1 MGQPIDDA
9 NEDMN
14 HNEFNRSND
23 DREQRD
29 NQFKD
34 QSKDQFNDELAEEL
48 AAYALG
54 ALEPTERR
62 ILEARIQASPKLQ
75 AHLRA
80 LSTTVDALAY
90 SAPPIAPPPTA
101 KARLLARV
109 AAERRK
115 PASTSPR
122 VRPMP
127 VLGARQ
133 PGRNRFR
140 QVQQQAQRQAQSW
153 LDLATGWKLT
163 TLATASALLIFVAA
177 SYSLQRQLTQLSST
191 LAAVQTE
198 VATLRTSNEA
208 LQQTN
213 QVLLQEFQA
222 QRLQLASLVNIDQ
235 VVTLAGNDIAPNAG
249 GTLFVGTE
257 SLTLLVHGLQPL
269 PAEQTYE
276 LWLIPDGRAPISSG
290 LVRLTAAEGPY
301 LITDLPRNAE
311 TFAAV
316 GLSIEPAGG
325 SAQPTGPI
333 VLLGTRTEP
342 S

>member
-1 MGQPIDDA
+1 MLNETEPSINCRPIDDMNDA
-9 NEDMN
+9 MNQTEFDRDDNERDQLA
-14 HNEFNRSND
+14 D
-23 DREQRD
+23 D
-29 NQFKD
+29 
-34 QSKDQFNDELAEEL
+34 L

-54 ALEPTERR
+54 ALAPNERR
-62 ILEARIQASPKLQ
+62 VLEAQIKASPQLQ
-75 AHLRA
+75 SRLRA

-90 SAPPIAPPPTA
+90 SAPPLAPPPAA

-109 AAERRK
+109 EADRRK
-115 PASTSPR
+115 PASTNQR
-122 VRPMP
+122 VHPMAA
-127 VLGARQ
+127 LGTRQ
-133 PGRNRFR
+133 PARNRFR

-177 SYSLQRQLTQLSST
+177 SYSLQRQLTQLNST
-191 LAAVQTE
+191 LATVQTE
-198 VATLRTSNEA
+198 VTTLRASNAA

-213 QVLLQEFQA
+213 QVLLQEFQD

-235 VVTLAGNDIAPNAG
+235 VVTLAGNDITPNAG
-249 GTLFVGTE
+249 GTLFVGTD

-276 LWLIPDGRAPISSG
+276 LWLIPDGRDPISSG
-290 LVRLTAAEGPY
+290 LVSLTAAEGPY

-311 TFAAV
+311 SFAAV

>member
-1 MGQPIDDA
+1 MMRAPRIKRRPIDDVNDA
-9 NEDMN
+9 MN
-14 HNEFNRSND
+14 QTQFNRD
-23 DREQRD
+23 DNERD
-29 NQFKD
+29 Q
-34 QSKDQFNDELAEEL
+34 LADDL

-54 ALEPTERR
+54 ALTPAERR
-62 ILEARIQASPKLQ
+62 VLDAQIQASPQLQ
-75 AHLRA
+75 TRLRA

-90 SAPPIAPPPTA
+90 SAPQLSPPPAA

-109 AAERRK
+109 EADRRK
-115 PASTSPR
+115 QASASPR
-122 VRPMP
+122 ARPISA
-127 VLGARQ
+127 LGARQ

-191 LAAVQTE
+191 LATVQAE
-198 VATLRTSNEA
+198 VTTLRTSNAE

-213 QVLLQEFQA
+213 EVLLQEFQA

-235 VVTLAGNDIAPNAG
+235 VVTLDGREVAPNAG
-249 GTLFVGTE
+249 GTLFVGTN
-257 SLTLLVHGLQPL
+257 SLTLLVHGLKPL
-269 PAEQTYE
+269 PAGQTYE
-276 LWLIPDGRAPISSG
+276 LWLIPDGRDPIASG
-290 LVRLTAAEGPY
+290 LVSLTAAEGPY

-316 GLSIEPAGG
+316 GLTIEPAGG
-325 SAQPTGPI
+325 SDQPTGPI
-333 VLLGTRTEP
+333 VLLGTRTAP

>member
-1 MGQPIDDA
+1 
-9 NEDMN
+9 MN
-14 HNEFNRSND
+14 QTEFNRND
-23 DREQRD
+23 NERD
-29 NQFKD
+29 Q
-34 QSKDQFNDELAEEL
+34 LADDL

-54 ALEPTERR
+54 ALAPDERR
-62 ILEARIQASPKLQ
+62 VLAAQIQASPQLQ
-75 AHLRA
+75 ARLRA

-90 SAPPIAPPPTA
+90 SAPQLAPPPAA

-109 AAERRK
+109 EADRRK
-115 PASTSPR
+115 QASATPR
-122 VRPMP
+122 ARP
-127 VLGARQ
+127 VAAFGARQ
-133 PGRNRFR
+133 PARNRLR

-163 TLATASALLIFVAA
+163 ALAAASALLIFVAA
-177 SYSLQRQLTQLSST
+177 SYSLQRQLTQLTST
-191 LAAVQTE
+191 LATVQAE
-198 VATLRTSNEA
+198 VTTLRTSNAE

-213 QVLLQEFQA
+213 EVLLQEFQA
-222 QRLQLASLVNIDQ
+222 QRLQLASLVDIDQ
-235 VVTLAGNDIAPNAG
+235 VVTLAGTDEASTAN
-249 GTLFVGTE
+249 GTLFVGAD
-257 SLTLLVHGLQPL
+257 SLTLLVHNLQPL

-276 LWLIPDGRAPISSG
+276 LWLIPQDSAPIPSG
-290 LVRLTAAEGPY
+290 LVTLTTPEGPY

-311 TFAAV
+311 SFAAV